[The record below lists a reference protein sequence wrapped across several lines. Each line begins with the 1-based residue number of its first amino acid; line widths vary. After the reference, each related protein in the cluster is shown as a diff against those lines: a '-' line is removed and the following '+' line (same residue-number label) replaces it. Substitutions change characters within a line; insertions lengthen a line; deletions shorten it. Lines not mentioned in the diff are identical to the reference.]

1 MEEKR
6 ESGKARSRETVKPG
20 NWEEEGKA
28 GEWEIEKSGKQES
41 ERQKR

>member
-20 NWEEEGKA
+20 TGKRRK
-28 GEWEIEKSGKQES
+28 GGGMGNREIGKQES